1 MTIVDLLKERG
12 CGNYLLTRGNRI
24 NGIRF
29 YPIGGAHFQEFVIY
43 LPEALELKIGN
54 KGSKLLRQAA
64 IETVILYWFAN
75 KHGILK

>member
-12 CGNYLLTRGNRI
+12 FGNYLLTRGNRI